1 MTQFV
6 QNVATNVCGT
16 LPNTIP
22 VNLDCSLCA
31 IGFPQYGGMI
41 GITFYG
47 PRCLPEA
54 DPSPS
59 YWLGYETKYAMW
71 QCPNPGQD
79 NEPEPNKWIATGY
92 FGGATADGCSNQYRF
107 DAELNA
113 IDETHITVDVTVYVL
128 VATEGGCTWSQYI
141 TWSESLTEIVNADT
155 TRYRG
160 RNFSSPDY
168 VSITPNLVGGKGD
181 PVQFVKST
189 IGMQSFKLGCGSTGN
204 ALPVCGFW
212 DGTQWLTC
220 FRGVIRSTSDYS
232 IRDFSQFGFNPAG
245 CGGVGAG
252 GYCYCDTINLT
263 SVAPPLGTTT
273 YNADPQFVTDYGVI
287 GVPGEAIGAV
297 QQLQVDGGS
306 NYGIQVVVKQ
316 INGGAIYIC
325 TNDNGAGW
333 ICTVANVGKDKG
345 PRILTA
351 TRADFEVWLYCL
363 NFPNENI
370 LPEECGNGGDYPT
383 PDPET
388 DPYWCT
394 PTGCEQSPLQPADAI
409 GGPYATLGECETACA
424 EIPPPNPP
432 WWCVEN
438 LCVQSDEPPLGYTGG
453 PYASQAICQAAGCE
467 PPPPEGDYWCLY
479 GNCVQ
484 SPTQP
489 DPAATGPYAT
499 SGECVSECPGPAEM
513 VWRCTDAGC
522 GTLSR
527 SGAIMGGYV
536 YYLTQA
542 ECEEAC
548 PVEYY
553 CVDNVC
559 EVWAVGYSPPSF
571 SAGPFATISQC
582 YEECDNGPGWYCLGG
597 VCGNYP
603 ARPPGAY
610 GPRHDTYQDCVADCA
625 FVVESVSP
633 SENISQPAAIQITT
647 QPVIQPRK
655 IEQKK
660 PVQSTKV
667 KKTMERINVPCIHL
681 GGNLESLASCGC
693 NKKNVLKECA
703 LYGKARVY
711 GLTKSDDEKVCF
723 SCPSYQP
730 SINK

>member
-47 PRCLPEA
+47 PRCLPES

-92 FGGATADGCSNQYRF
+92 FGGAASDGCSNQYRF

-113 IDETHITVDVTVYVL
+113 IDETHITLDVTVYVL

-189 IGMQSFKLGCGSTGN
+189 VGMQSFKLGCGSTGN

-220 FRGVIRSTSDYS
+220 FRGVIRSTADYS

-287 GVPGEAIGAV
+287 GVPGEAIGAI

-370 LPEECGNGGDYPT
+370 LPEECGNGGDYPE

-394 PTGCEQSPLQPADAI
+394 PAGCEQSPLQPTDAI

-438 LCVQSDEPPLGYTGG
+438 LCVQSDEPPPGYTGG
-453 PYASQAICQAAGCE
+453 PYASQAICQVAGCE
-467 PPPPEGDYWCLY
+467 PVPEGDWWCLY
-479 GNCVQ
+479 GYCVQ
-484 SPTQP
+484 SVTSP

-499 SGECVSECPGPAEM
+499 QAACLESCGPPEM
-513 VWRCTDAGC
+513 VWHCGFDSGC
-522 GTLSR
+522 ALIARGE
-527 SGAIMGGYV
+527 AIILGYDYYSTEAECQENCPESYWCMETGCEPYYGGYV
-536 YYLTQA
+536 
-542 ECEEAC
+542 
-548 PVEYY
+548 
-553 CVDNVC
+553 
-559 EVWAVGYSPPSF
+559 PPG
-571 SAGPFATISQC
+571 ALGGPYAT
-582 YEECDNGPGWYCLGG
+582 YELCLENCDNGDGWYCVGG
-597 VCGNYP
+597 SCGYYP
-603 ARPPGAY
+603 SRPAGAV
-610 GPRHDTYQDCVADCA
+610 GPRYSTFMSCQ
-625 FVVESVSP
+625 VVCDIPPPVFM
-633 SENISQPAAIQITT
+633 PA
-647 QPVIQPRK
+647 
-655 IEQKK
+655 
-660 PVQSTKV
+660 PVQEPRAVIAEPKQARQIKPAPSAKV
-667 KKTMERINVPCIHL
+667 RQISERLTIPCVHL

-693 NKKNVLKECA
+693 NKKNVLRECA